1 MEPSTVLSCVTP
13 KVLDADSSH
22 FRRALCFL
30 RQCRLG
36 PGPSYV
42 HDFRW
47 QYFLD
52 VFFEP
57 TANRATASARERLPE
72 MVSRAES
79 LKLHPCCP
87 DVLWTLEAHV
97 DRGELRPSA
106 HENLAQDRAEYVQGL
121 LVGLG
126 VSKNRRCKKSFGAS
140 SPALKPPN
148 AKNARVEI
156 YALCARNSQEAN
168 GSWC

>member
-1 MEPSTVLSCVTP
+1 MRIPVTFVALFAFCVSAAWAQAPVMCMTFDG
-13 KVLDADSSH
+13 K
-22 FRRALCFL
+22 
-30 RQCRLG
+30 
-36 PGPSYV
+36 
-42 HDFRW
+42 
-47 QYFLD
+47 YFLD

-72 MVSRAES
+72 MVNRAES
-79 LKLHPCCP
+79 LKSHPCCP

-126 VSKNRRCKKSFGAS
+126 VSKNRICKKSFGAS